1 MTRVWPSS
9 EPEPARR
16 LIPTGYRVV
25 NMSDRHSINR
35 ATLAAISLA
44 VAIVCVGV
52 LAMLVRDRWN
62 RPELKTAEQARY
74 ATTGQTAQ
82 NAGARVDPTDP
93 KLAVE
98 PRPPGPNQP
107 LASGSVAASICS
119 WEVTLTSA
127 SAAMS
132 RLGLTLRP

>member
-1 MTRVWPSS
+1 
-9 EPEPARR
+9 
-16 LIPTGYRVV
+16 
-25 NMSDRHSINR
+25 MSDRHGINR
-35 ATLAAISLA
+35 AKLAAISLA

-62 RPELKTAEQARY
+62 RPELKTAAQARY

-98 PRPPGPNQP
+98 PRPAGPNQAQP
-107 LASGSVAASICS
+107 AN
-119 WEVTLTSA
+119 
-127 SAAMS
+127 
-132 RLGLTLRP
+132 PD

>member
-1 MTRVWPSS
+1 
-9 EPEPARR
+9 
-16 LIPTGYRVV
+16 
-25 NMSDRHSINR
+25 MSDRHSINR
-35 ATLAAISLA
+35 ANLAAISLA

-62 RPELKTAEQARY
+62 RPELKTAAQARY

-98 PRPPGPNQP
+98 PAGPNQAQP
-107 LASGSVAASICS
+107 AN
-119 WEVTLTSA
+119 
-127 SAAMS
+127 
-132 RLGLTLRP
+132 PD